1 MRTPAFLPPERAE
14 ASRKGHF
21 AAGAPMTT
29 ELREVLRCRTV
40 LAWPI
45 HAGNPLDR
53 LRLRAALGPATTGTT
68 TLRVDRLFRALPS
81 RADECSVLARQQPER
96 WNCIWHSTLQAPSWC
111 RIVVPNVAIK
121 RAPL

>member
-14 ASRKGHF
+14 ASCKGHF

-53 LRLRAALGPATTGTT
+53 LRFRAALGPATTGTT
-68 TLRVDRLFRALPS
+68 TLRLDRHFRALPS
-81 RADECSVLARQQPER
+81 RADARRRMQRFALAAAVALELHLAFNTAGPELVSH
-96 WNCIWHSTLQAPSWC
+96 CGA
-111 RIVVPNVAIK
+111 
-121 RAPL
+121 

>member
-29 ELREVLRCRTV
+29 ELREVLRCRAV

-53 LRLRAALGPATTGTT
+53 LRFRAALGPATTGTT
-68 TLRVDRLFRALPS
+68 TLRVDRHFRALPS
-81 RADECSVLARQQPER
+81 RVDECSVLPRQQPER
-96 WNCIWHSTLQAPSWC
+96 WNCILHSTLPAPRW
-111 RIVVPNVAIK
+111 RFTVVPNV
-121 RAPL
+121 